1 MKKID
6 ITHRWKVL
14 EKNKIYDSGAYK
26 LQFCYRQWSNC
37 CVPFN
42 HLKKI
47 YSFYSLSH
55 HPFSTF
61 PPPLSTAPWQ
71 QHTVMQP
78 SMFGSTLEEVMLLQK
93 SRFSPEVRKLPWIQT
108 SLSEEILRLNGA
120 KTEGIF
126 R

>member
-1 MKKID
+1 MIP
-6 ITHRWKVL
+6 L
-14 EKNKIYDSGAYK
+14 
-26 LQFCYRQWSNC
+26 
-37 CVPFN
+37 
-42 HLKKI
+42 
-47 YSFYSLSH
+47 SLSH

-61 PPPLSTAPWQ
+61 IPPLSTAPRQ